1 MRFGQDLHRWF
12 IPEWSE
18 HYVDYNRL
26 KGSIKSSALLGGTL
40 KCPLPLSWMGA
51 NGAAEVYKHLDTSI
65 SALDAFLRLRFK
77 YVSAVEAELC
87 EAFGLD
93 MEPAAIPD
101 AVEICPFELT
111 LLLDAFSE
119 FQQDLKKLQW
129 FEKLN
134 ADAIGRI
141 LAKLERYGQADSPT
155 YRNIQSRW
163 QALQPAWETKLF
175 DRLSRLARLI
185 TDISGGLA
193 LPERAKGR
201 SLYLAHALRQSP
213 WPQASANALQQSFLA
228 GDADPVIQLLI
239 STQTKQNVLKQS
251 SPHLVRDLLKFSA
264 VRVPAQYEALLVLL
278 PSSERLTTEQDAFK
292 WWTAAIGRRQKLNFS
307 SRTTEVYRKYA
318 LSNTEVRDRWA
329 SQAPQT
335 KDRFGRLLLHHA
347 SSYGLLEVCQEL
359 IQKLPDSPTDAN
371 AAVQAILSADNEGLT
386 PLHLAVVGNHALAAR
401 YLIDC
406 INTRNDISEVSLAR
420 AIMGDLLT
428 IALMNQNDEIVRCL
442 LHGRADLCR
451 RSSRGE
457 IALHVAAQVGRVDYT
472 TLVLQA
478 MSKEG
483 VELDVPNTSRG
494 WTPLFFACA
503 NGHYDIVQLLLK
515 AGLSQERTDCLGWT
529 AKEYAVFK
537 GHLVVA
543 DLFETPDVC
552 HWMGGPASRLAHK
565 SAHSS
570 VRCRDGER
578 IITASLGTAR
588 INRVVAGLDLPY
600 CSSVHNPGE
609 YEGMSFALEVSVL
622 GTSKS
627 RRVSLPILNDQIND
641 PFVFLVPGIVK
652 PCLVFNIFRLTGVP
666 GRELLVA
673 SGTAL
678 LESNSHQFGA
688 GRQSLIREQT
698 VPILDKDTMG
708 MVGTVTF
715 TFLVAKSF
723 PHLQTSRPVDLVANV
738 PRSPLLVGHRGAGQ
752 NVKTHEHLQIGEN
765 TLESFLSAAKLGAS
779 FVEFDIQI
787 TRDLKAVAFHDFSL
801 SESGTDVPIHDI
813 TLDQF
818 LHASNLQSPHG
829 NPLSVLG
836 KVHSGDEAGRPRS
849 RSLDRRF
856 EAGAVQIRDRMKH
869 TVDFKQKG
877 FKPNTRGDFVRD
889 SFATLREIL
898 VELPQDIG
906 CDIEIKYP
914 RLHEAVD
921 AGVAPVAIEINTFVD
936 IVLEELHRYGGER
949 HIILSSFTPE
959 ICILLA
965 VKQKV
970 YPVFFITNAGKMPMS
985 DMEVRAASLQVA
997 VQFAR
1002 RWNLAGVVFA
1012 CLNNEP
1018 EMVKLQAQA
1027 GVDIIVADRVGTV
1040 ARTLAA
1046 ISAAPN

>member
-1 MRFGQDLHRWF
+1 MRFGQDLHRRF
-12 IPEWSE
+12 IPEWNE
-18 HYVDYNRL
+18 HYVDYNL
-26 KGSIKSSALLGGTL
+26 L
-40 KCPLPLSWMGA
+40 KCFIKLSAWL
-51 NGAAEVYKHLDTSI
+51 EVYKHLDTSI
-65 SALDAFLRLRFK
+65 SALDAFLQLRFK
-77 YVSAVEAELC
+77 YLSAVEAELC
-87 EAFGLD
+87 GVFGLGV
-93 MEPAAIPD
+93 EPTAIPG

-134 ADAIGRI
+134 TDAIGRI

-163 QALQPAWETKLF
+163 QALRPAWETKLF

-185 TDISGGLA
+185 ADISGGLA
-193 LPERAKGR
+193 PPERAKGR
-201 SLYLAHALRQSP
+201 SLYLAHALRQSS
-213 WPQASANALQQSFLA
+213 WPQASANALQQAFLS
-228 GDADPVIQLLI
+228 GDADPVIQLFI
-239 STQTKQNVLKQS
+239 STHTKQDVLKQNS
-251 SPHLVRDLLKFSA
+251 LHILRDLLKFSA
-264 VRVPAQYEALLVLL
+264 VRMPAQYEALLVLL
-278 PSSERLTTEQDAFK
+278 PSSERTTIEQDAFK
-292 WWTAAIGRRQKLNFS
+292 WWTTAIGRRQKLNFS
-307 SRTTEVYRKYA
+307 SRTTEVYRKYT
-318 LSNTEVRDRWA
+318 LSNTEVRDHWA

-335 KDRFGRLLLHHA
+335 KDRFGRFVLHHA
-347 SSYGLLEVCQEL
+347 ASYGLLEVCQEL
-359 IQKLPDSPTDAN
+359 IQKLLDSPTGPN
-371 AAVQAILSADNEGLT
+371 AAVQAILSTDNEGLT
-386 PLHLAVVGNHALAAR
+386 PLHLAVMGNHALAAR
-401 YLIDC
+401 YLIDS
-406 INTRNDISEVSLAR
+406 INTRNGTGEVSLAR
-420 AIMGDLLT
+420 TIMGDLLT
-428 IALMNQNDEIVRCL
+428 MALTNQNDEIVRCL

-457 IALHVAAQVGRVDYT
+457 TALHVAAQVGRVDYT
-472 TLVLQA
+472 ALVLQA
-478 MSKEG
+478 MSEEG
-483 VELDVPNTSRG
+483 AELDVPNTSRG

-503 NGHYDIVQLLLK
+503 DGHYDIVQLLLK

-543 DLFETPDVC
+543 DLFETFDVC

-565 SAHSS
+565 SMHAS
-570 VRCRDGER
+570 VRCGNDER
-578 IITASLGTAR
+578 IITASLGTTR
-588 INRVVAGLDLPY
+588 KNRVVAGVDLSY
-600 CSSVHNPGE
+600 CSSVHTPGE
-609 YEGMSFALEVSVL
+609 YEGMSFALEVSAL

-627 RRVSLPILNDQIND
+627 QRVSLPILDDQIND
-641 PFVFLVPGIVK
+641 PFVFLVSGIVE
-652 PCLVFNIFRLTGVP
+652 PCLVFNIIRLAGVP
-666 GRELLVA
+666 DRELLVA

-715 TFLVAKSF
+715 TFLVVKSF
-723 PHLQTSRPVDLVANV
+723 PHLQTTRSVGLVGDV
-738 PRSPLLVGHRGAGQ
+738 PGSPLLVGHRGAGQ

-836 KVHSGDEAGRPRS
+836 KVHSGKEAGRPRS
-849 RSLDRRF
+849 RSLGRQF

-877 FKPNTRGDFVRD
+877 FKPNTRGDFIQD

-936 IVLEELHRYGGER
+936 AVLEDVHRYGGER

-970 YPVFFITNAGKMPMS
+970 YPVFFITNAGKVPMS

-997 VQFAR
+997 
-1002 RWNLAGVVFA
+1002 
-1012 CLNNEP
+1012 
-1018 EMVKLQAQA
+1018 LQAQA
-1027 GVDIIVADRVGTV
+1027 GVDIIVADRVGTA